1 MEGFVR
7 HHGDGEVANLGAVM
21 MRLVVS
27 ARDTNGAFSVGEF
40 RGAEGA
46 WTIPHIH
53 REHEE
58 AFQVL
63 EGSFDFLMGDRE
75 VEATQGS
82 FVLVPRGTPHLMR
95 ARAGG
100 GALLTLWAPGG
111 LEEMFLELGR
121 LPAASITDP
130 QVRAEISKRYDSVP
144 V

>member
-1 MEGFVR
+1 MEAFVQ
-7 HHGDGEVANLGAVM
+7 DPDQGEVANLGAVT
-21 MRLVVS
+21 MRVVVTS
-27 ARDTNGAFSVGEF
+27 DQTNGAFSVAEF
-40 RGAEGA
+40 RGAAGP

-53 REHEE
+53 RELEE

-63 EGSFDFLMGDRE
+63 EGTFDFVVGDGE

-95 ARAGG
+95 ARDGG

-121 LPAASITDP
+121 LPADSLTDP
-130 QVRAEISKRYDSVP
+130 KVRAEVSKRYDSVP